1 MVARFKPKVTFLM
14 GLQNKRKHPLQVKRC
29 PLAPSSLPGGFSHF
43 FLINKYISSFQEENK
58 RNHTFFCLCLRMAE
72 RKTWDSW
79 LIALFEDWGGHLLG
93 VLYPIDIEMR
103 DDVRSF
109 CVFVALLVDK

>member
-1 MVARFKPKVTFLM
+1 
-14 GLQNKRKHPLQVKRC
+14 
-29 PLAPSSLPGGFSHF
+29 
-43 FLINKYISSFQEENK
+43 
-58 RNHTFFCLCLRMAE
+58 MAE